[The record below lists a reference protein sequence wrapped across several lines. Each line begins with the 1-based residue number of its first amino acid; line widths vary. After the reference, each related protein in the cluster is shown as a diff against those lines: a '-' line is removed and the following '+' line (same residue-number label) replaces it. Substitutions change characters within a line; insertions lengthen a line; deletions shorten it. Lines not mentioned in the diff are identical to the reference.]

1 MIVLFKKDLFF
12 RSVLRVSTGYFRG
25 QKKVLDSL
33 ELDLQ
38 VVMNWE
44 GAKNRIQVTTGE
56 VHAPHY
62 IAFSGAPHII
72 SKLYFRL

>member
-1 MIVLFKKDLFF
+1 M
-12 RSVLRVSTGYFRG
+12 
-25 QKKVLDSL
+25 LDSL

-56 VHAPHY
+56 IHAPHY
-62 IAFSGAPHII
+62 IAFLGAPHII
-72 SKLYFRL
+72 FKLYFRL